1 MSKSSIYENKWIDL
15 VFENKNKEYGAYQL
29 RQENSKTT
37 ITALFMGLLLLAALG
52 SVSML
57 INKFRTHDPVEATPI
72 TEPLVVV
79 QVNTE
84 PIKVQPEPPAP
95 IAPPQQTA
103 ATPVTEALQLT
114 NPVVTSAAQATP
126 EIATN
131 ANNAPIVENTTGT
144 GTSVNVLLGTG
155 NTGNPGTSEPI
166 DNGNGIVNTSVLDKM
181 PEFPGGMAKF
191 YAYVGNNFNRPELD
205 AEKTLRVYVSFVI
218 EKDGSITD
226 ILVKNDPGYGMGK
239 EAIRVLKSLKT
250 KWTPGILNGKAVRTA
265 YNLPITIKTEAE

>member
-57 INKFRTHDPVEATPI
+57 INKFRTHDPVVEPVVISDPLTIVHIDQEIIRPKQ
-72 TEPLVVV
+72 TETV
-79 QVNTE
+79 
-84 PIKVQPEPPAP
+84 
-95 IAPPQQTA
+95 APPQQNTTA
-103 ATPVTEALQLT
+103 AASTNLQLT
-114 NPVVTSAAQATP
+114 NPVVTTADQATP
-126 EIATN
+126 EVIAPNTDNTPVVDNTN
-131 ANNAPIVENTTGT
+131 SGTGT
-144 GTSVNVLLGTG
+144 GVNVLPSTG
-155 NTGNPGTSEPI
+155 GGGEVVPSTGGGNEP
-166 DNGNGIVNTSVLDKM
+166 VNSAILDKM

-226 ILVKNDPGYGMGK
+226 IMVKNDPGYGMGK